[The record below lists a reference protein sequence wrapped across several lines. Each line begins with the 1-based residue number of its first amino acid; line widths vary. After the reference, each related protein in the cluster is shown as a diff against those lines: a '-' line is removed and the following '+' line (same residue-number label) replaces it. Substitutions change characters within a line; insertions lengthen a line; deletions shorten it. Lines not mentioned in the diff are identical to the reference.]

1 MSPYLRRREE
11 QDKNN
16 ILEALEKTNDISRII
31 EITGLP
37 EQRILYIADKYFPSA
52 SLDMI
57 KNAKSKKN
65 TGNMALC
72 ERIMEQMKTCNTN
85 RQIAAN
91 LNLEESKVGDLCN
104 QYNLWEKFAS
114 QKIAPSSNEYVH
126 SAILEKDI
134 PEECYSIISYLQNKN
149 PDISFSFDSKLKMI
163 KDSDNLVFIKTKS
176 GVWDNNLIK
185 ALGVIGDFKCC
196 PGAFV
201 SLNKTVCKSGSS
213 VLEKKPGKE
222 VSKNNKEPSE
232 AVRKRIEI
240 AKELRNQG
248 FSPREIAQKMGV
260 HIKTV
265 RKYLS
270 EKQYRFFKPELLST
284 EIPEPTELERN
295 RLAQID
301 RVFVR
306 GDTQTSLSKKLNLH
320 PQAMNNL
327 FKKFHLNEKYGITQE
342 TISWA
347 MTKRNRKLL
356 DDCKRVRK
364 LLKESGIQS
373 TTPA

>member
-1 MSPYLRRREE
+1 MSPYLKRREE
-11 QDKNN
+11 KDNNSIVEALKETNN
-16 ILEALEKTNDISRII
+16 IFRII
-31 EITGLP
+31 EVTGLSK
-37 EQRILYIADKYFPSA
+37 QRILYIANKYFPSSSFDVIKTA
-52 SLDMI
+52 KPEKKTQDMI
-57 KNAKSKKN
+57 
-65 TGNMALC
+65 LC
-72 ERIMEQMKTCNTN
+72 EKIMQQMKTCNTN

-104 QYNLWEKFAS
+104 QYKLWEKFAS

-134 PEECYSIISYLQNKN
+134 PAECYGIISYLQSKN
-149 PDISFSFDSKLKMI
+149 PDVSFSFDPKLKMI

-176 GVWDNNLIK
+176 GVWDEKLVK
-185 ALGVIGDFKCC
+185 ALNMIGDFKCC

-213 VLEKKPGKE
+213 ALEKKPGKE
-222 VSKNNKEPSE
+222 VPKNNKEPSE

-248 FSPREIAQKMGV
+248 FSPREIAQRMGV

-265 RKYLS
+265 RRYLS
-270 EKQYRFFKPELLST
+270 EKQYRFFKPELLS
-284 EIPEPTELERN
+284 EKIPEPTELERS
-295 RLAQID
+295 RLEQID
-301 RVFVR
+301 RVFTM

-320 PQAMNNL
+320 PQTMNNL

-364 LLKESGIQS
+364 LLKESGIQ
-373 TTPA
+373 

>member
-1 MSPYLRRREE
+1 MSPYLKRREE
-11 QDKNN
+11 EDKNS
-16 ILEALEKTNDISRII
+16 ILEALKETNNIFRII
-31 EITGLP
+31 EITGLSK
-37 EQRILYIADKYFPSA
+37 QRILYIADKYFLPSG
-52 SLDMI
+52 LGVTE
-57 KNAKSKKN
+57 NAKAKKN
-65 TGNMALC
+65 TWDMVLC
-72 ERIMEQMKTCNTN
+72 EKIMEQMKTCNTN

-104 QYNLWEKFAS
+104 QYKLWEKFAS
-114 QKIAPSSNEYVH
+114 QKIGPSPNEYVH

-134 PEECYSIISYLQNKN
+134 PEECYSIISCLQNRN
-149 PDISFSFDSKLKMI
+149 PDIFFSFDPKLKMI
-163 KDSDNLVFIKTKS
+163 KDSDNLVFIKIKS
-176 GVWDNNLIK
+176 GIWDKKLVK
-185 ALGVIGDFKCC
+185 ALDMIGDFKCC

-201 SLNKTVCKSGSS
+201 SLNKTVCKSESS
-213 VLEKKPGKE
+213 ALGKKSGKE
-222 VSKNNKEPSE
+222 ASKNSKEPSD
-232 AVRKRIEI
+232 ALKKRIEI

-248 FSPREIAQKMGV
+248 FSPREIAQRMGV

-265 RKYLS
+265 RRYLS

-295 RLAQID
+295 RLEQID
-301 RVFVR
+301 RVFTK
-306 GDTQTSLSKKLNLH
+306 GDTQTSLSRKLNLH
-320 PQAMNNL
+320 PQVMNNL

-364 LLKESGIQS
+364 LLKESGIQ
-373 TTPA
+373 

>member
-163 KDSDNLVFIKTKS
+163 
-176 GVWDNNLIK
+176 
-185 ALGVIGDFKCC
+185 FKCC